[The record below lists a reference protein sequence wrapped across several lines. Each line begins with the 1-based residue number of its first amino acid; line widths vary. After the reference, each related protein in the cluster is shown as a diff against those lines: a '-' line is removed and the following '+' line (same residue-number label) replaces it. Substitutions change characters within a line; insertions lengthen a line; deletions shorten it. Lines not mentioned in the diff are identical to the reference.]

1 MKGGTLRGALF
12 RLLVVGLV
20 ALPVAP
26 SLAADSKLVVVEFQ
40 PETDDDAGLAYLLY
54 STVSETVSSEG
65 GGDVVAGEDVEMFL
79 GSAAAD
85 CHKKRSCLD
94 KLAERFE
101 SAAAL
106 MATIARDDLE
116 IAVTYAFI
124 STTTGNVLDQGKR
137 VYQAGDEGELAQ
149 LILDKRAEVI
159 EAAEDDA
166 WTAEVDDGGEEVP
179 VEPPPEEYDDRREPE
194 EADEEEGP
202 SRYSARE
209 FERSS
214 SRKSQEEKEARAAA
228 AAAERAERA
237 REREERYAREAEEDD
252 REERD
257 DRYSRDREDRY
268 SRDRD
273 DREDRESRDDR
284 YSRDRDERSS
294 RDREDRSTRE
304 AVRVRDL
311 EPEEEEDDARAEK
324 KETRASRKETK
335 AREERENANR
345 ARPES
350 TRRERSK
357 KHPEDTP
364 PDEYEVVDR
373 VLLETFDSEDDA
385 SFAEDT
391 RSGTNRLTREE
402 AADVGM
408 GAAEYRAYVNS
419 GLTYD
424 GWARKRYD
432 HKGKFHLRFAGFY
445 AIGGLDMYYSVR
457 VVRDNSEVLETYYWQ
472 SFGFR
477 SASGGGTFGLGFG
490 VAPAVDLSAEVSLF
504 YGEQW
509 LLREWR
515 TPDGTTSTIGST
527 ADPPKGPVMHF
538 MIEPKTRFYFT
549 PYKPVKPY
557 AGFGFALLFMPP
569 FDVPEDW
576 APDRP
581 GAFVLGLEPAV
592 GVQFDSPLGVG
603 FFIEAPFTAYVGSDH
618 GVESGLS
625 GEGAYLSDEEK
636 NDPPV
641 PVPRYMLR
649 AQMGIQIRM

>member
-1 MKGGTLRGALF
+1 MRGALLG
-12 RLLVVGLV
+12 LLAIALTSGLIQS
-20 ALPVAP
+20 A
-26 SLAADSKLVVVEFQ
+26 LAADSKLVVVEFQ
-40 PETDDDAGLAYLLY
+40 PATDDDAGLAYLLY
-54 STVSETVSSEG
+54 STVSESLTNDS
-65 GGDVVAGEDVEMFL
+65 GDTVVAGEDVEMFL

-106 MATIARDDLE
+106 LATIARDDLE
-116 IAVTYAFI
+116 ISVTYAFI
-124 STTTGNVLDQGKR
+124 STSTGNVLDQGKR
-137 VYQAGDEGELAQ
+137 VYQAGEERGLAQ
-149 LILDKRAEVI
+149 LILDKRQEVM

-166 WTAEVDDGGEEVP
+166 WSADVDDGDGGSYSSDLPP
-179 VEPPPEEYDDRREPE
+179 VAPDDRDTRETEMQLE
-194 EADEEEGP
+194 EDGGP

-209 FERSS
+209 FERTSS
-214 SRKSQEEKEARAAA
+214 EKNREEKEAREAA
-228 AAAERAERA
+228 AAAERSERA
-237 REREERYAREAEEDD
+237 REREGRYAREED
-252 REERD
+252 ERGD
-257 DRYSRDREDRY
+257 
-268 SRDRD
+268 
-273 DREDRESRDDR
+273 RDDR
-284 YSRDRDERSS
+284 YSRDRDTSNDTSRRDRDDRES
-294 RDREDRSTRE
+294 RDR
-304 AVRVRDL
+304 VRVRDL
-311 EPEEEEDDARAEK
+311 EPDEDAAATESQTADARS
-324 KETRASRKETK
+324 TRASRKEAS
-335 AREERENANR
+335 AREERETAEK
-345 ARPES
+345 ARRES
-350 TRRERSK
+350 TRRERSR
-357 KHPEDTP
+357 KHPEDSPTS
-364 PDEYEVVDR
+364 DDYEVVDR

-385 SFAEDT
+385 SFAEDS

-402 AADVGM
+402 AAEEGI

-424 GWARKRYD
+424 GWTRKRYD

-477 SASGGGTFGLGFG
+477 AVSGGGTFGIGFG
-490 VAPAVDLSAEVSLF
+490 VAPAVDLGAEVSLF
-504 YGEQW
+504 YGQQW

-515 TPDGTTSTIGST
+515 TPDGTTSSIGST
-527 ADPPKGPVMHF
+527 AAPPKGPVMHF

-581 GAFVLGLEPAV
+581 GTFVLGIEPTL

-618 GVESGLS
+618 GVESGLA

-636 NDPPV
+636 NDPPS

-649 AQMGIQIRM
+649 AQIGIQIRM